1 MFEWCQRYLE
11 VTKDDHT
18 HLLHK
23 TSEYYRAAPPNFCQ
37 SLRLM
42 VQLLHGARH
51 YKTAND
57 NESPT
62 TLWIVVLARYYSKSL
77 HYLISE
83 FVLLQFS
90 VLLLQLYILYQQEQL
105 KKSSVLL
112 VQLIRSESAIRFIQ
126 MKDPIQVR
134 TSKS

>member
-1 MFEWCQRYLE
+1 
-11 VTKDDHT
+11 
-18 HLLHK
+18 
-23 TSEYYRAAPPNFCQ
+23 
-37 SLRLM
+37 M
-42 VQLLHGARH
+42 VQLLHGSRH

-134 TSKS
+134 TFKS